1 MAARTSVL
9 HNGSKVRPERG
20 CTASYN
26 QADMRA
32 LVWVLRGF
40 VFFGLFAF
48 ALNNQQTVVVHW
60 FFGIDWSASLVVV
73 VLIAFAAGTALGV
86 LAMLPAWWRL
96 RRRLPAVAAP
106 PAPSSPRAAPAGPVP
121 SGFDAPPPRELL

>member
-1 MAARTSVL
+1 
-9 HNGSKVRPERG
+9 
-20 CTASYN
+20 
-26 QADMRA
+26 MRL
-32 LVWVLRGF
+32 LVWLLRGI

-60 FFGIDWSASLVVV
+60 FFGIDWSAPLVIV
-73 VLIAFAAGTALGV
+73 VLIAFAVGTMLGV

-96 RRRLPAVAAP
+96 RRRAGAAATTPAAAAAP
-106 PAPSSPRAAPAGPVP
+106 QERATTAGPP

>member
-1 MAARTSVL
+1 
-9 HNGSKVRPERG
+9 
-20 CTASYN
+20 
-26 QADMRA
+26 MRL
-32 LVWVLRGF
+32 LVWLLRGI

-60 FFGIDWSASLVVV
+60 FFGIDWSAPLVIV
-73 VLIAFAAGTALGV
+73 VLIAFAVGTVLGV

-96 RRRLPAVAAP
+96 RRSSAATSLTPAAQVMPERTAA
-106 PAPSSPRAAPAGPVP
+106 AGPP